1 MASIFEPE
9 FDDTLE
15 RRGFAYR
22 RARLGRQVG
31 AAKLGASLYEI
42 PPGAANF
49 PYHWHGANEE
59 FAIVVAGRPSVRTPE
74 GWRELVEGEVVS
86 FPVGEA
92 GAHQLANRTDEPARV
107 LIVSTM
113 IAPEVNGYPDSGKV
127 LATLRPPGSPDDGSL
142 AAAFRVADG
151 VDYWEGENPP
161 AE

>member
-59 FAIVVAGRPSVRTPE
+59 LAIVVAGRPSVRTPE

-92 GAHQLANRTDEPARV
+92 GAHQLVNRTEAAVRF
-107 LIVSTM
+107 LAVSTGG
-113 IAPEVNGYPDSGKV
+113 APDIVVHADSRKV
-127 LATLRPPGSPDDGSL
+127 GAFERRPDGSGMRL
-142 AAAFRVADG
+142 WFREADA
-151 VDYWEGENPP
+151 VDYHEGEEPP
-161 AE
+161 A